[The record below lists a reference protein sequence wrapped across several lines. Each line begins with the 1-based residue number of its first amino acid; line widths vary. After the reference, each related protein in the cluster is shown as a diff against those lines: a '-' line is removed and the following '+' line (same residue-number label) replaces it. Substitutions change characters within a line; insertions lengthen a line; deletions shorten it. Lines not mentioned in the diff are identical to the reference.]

1 MPSRSL
7 MIIGLSALICA
18 ISSETAAAVN
28 LTIISGNNQQGLLGQ
43 PMGQPLVVELAGQV
57 QVSPQLPPGPISGA
71 AVEWRV
77 TKGQAQL
84 EPQSGITD
92 AQGQA
97 STNVTPGS
105 VGIVE
110 VEASAAGLSVTFTLS
125 STTSF
130 ENRAEDPEQ
139 RPIGHALDGICA
151 RNDAT
156 FSSVCTA
163 LSKLSNSG
171 LSSALERIAPQ
182 ESGVQSKVSDE
193 VVSAVTSAIRAR
205 LFTVRTKRSGTRR
218 PTLTASSEQASSK
231 AFLSM
236 SMASSAAADED
247 GDDKG
252 LSAYLSGNL
261 GSGKRIARMGQ
272 LGFDLDSRGVMA
284 GVDRQSGDNIFG
296 VSLNLLKLDATLD
309 GEAGSVGVNAYAI
322 SIYASRDGLLM
333 KDAWPTDAGLH
344 YDGVHIDGSL
354 SVGRNRYAS
363 EHVVDI
369 SGLSPSRAASVND
382 ASLFTLA
389 GATGVEAHRGR
400 SEFEASLSGSWSRT
414 RIGDLTENGNGPL
427 ILFVQGQEI
436 DSLVATGSLSVR
448 SARSVPFGTLFPYVR
463 GEMVHEFHS
472 AARLVTARFLRDSL
486 GTPFTIPIDRPDAN
500 YGKVAAGLLSV
511 FPHGISAYVDV
522 NQDVFRSDLKIRTVQ
537 LNVDK
542 SF

>member
-1 MPSRSL
+1 M
-7 MIIGLSALICA
+7 
-18 ISSETAAAVN
+18 N

-57 QVSPQLPPGPISGA
+57 QASPQLPPSPISGA

-84 EPQSGITD
+84 DRPSGITD
-92 AQGQA
+92 AQGRA

-105 VGIVE
+105 FGTVE

-130 ENRAEDPEQ
+130 VNRTKDPGQ
-139 RPIGHALDGICA
+139 RPIEQTLDGICA

-163 LSKLSNSG
+163 LSKLSNSD
-171 LSSALERIAPQ
+171 LTAALERIAPQ

-193 VVSAVTSAIRAR
+193 VVSAVTSAIRGR
-205 LFTVRTKRSGTRR
+205 LLTVRTKRSGTRR
-218 PTLTASSEQASSK
+218 PTLTASSGPSSAK
-231 AFLSM
+231 EYFAM
-236 SMASSAAADED
+236 SMASSAAGNED
-247 GDDKG
+247 DDKG
-252 LSAYLSGNL
+252 LSVYLSGNL
-261 GSGKRIARMGQ
+261 GSGNRLARTGQ
-272 LGFDLDSRGVMA
+272 LGFDLDSRGLMA

-296 VSLNLLKLDATLD
+296 VSLHLLKLDATLD
-309 GEAGSVGVNAYAI
+309 GKAGSVGVNAYAI
-322 SIYASRDGLLM
+322 SIYASRDGLLT
-333 KDAWPTDAGLH
+333 KDARPTDAGLH

-369 SGLSPSRAASVND
+369 SGLSPSRATSVND
-382 ASLFTLA
+382 ASVFTLA

-414 RIGDLTENGNGPL
+414 RIGDLTENGSGPL
-427 ILFVQGQEI
+427 ILFVQGHEI

-486 GTPFTIPIDRPDAN
+486 GTSFTIPIDRPDAN

-511 FPHGISAYVDV
+511 FPHGISAYVDLT
-522 NQDVFRSDLKIRTVQ
+522 QDVFRSDLKFRTVQ

>member
-1 MPSRSL
+1 MSSRSL

-57 QVSPQLPPGPISGA
+57 QASPQLPSSPISGA

-84 EPQSGITD
+84 DRPSGITD
-92 AQGQA
+92 AQGRA

-105 VGIVE
+105 VGTVE
-110 VEASAAGLSVTFTLS
+110 VEASAAGLSVTFMLS
-125 STTSF
+125 SKSF
-130 ENRAEDPEQ
+130 ENSVVDPGLHSIVQ
-139 RPIGHALDGICA
+139 VLYNICL

-156 FSSVCTA
+156 FSSVCA
-163 LSKLSNSG
+163 ELSPLSNSD
-171 LSSALERIAPQ
+171 LTVALERIAPQ

-193 VVSAVTSAIRAR
+193 VVSAVTSAIGAR

-218 PTLTASSEQASSK
+218 PTLTASSGPSSSK
-231 AFLSM
+231 AFFAM

-261 GSGKRIARMGQ
+261 GSGNRIARMGQ
-272 LGFDLDSRGVMA
+272 LGFDLDSRGLMA

-296 VSLNLLKLDATLD
+296 ASLHLLKLDATLD
-309 GEAGSVGVNAYAI
+309 GKAGSVGVNAYAI
-322 SIYASRDGLLM
+322 SIYASRDGLLT
-333 KDAWPTDAGLH
+333 KDARPTDAGLH

-369 SGLSPSRAASVND
+369 SGLSPSRATSVND
-382 ASLFTLA
+382 ATLFTLA

-414 RIGDLTENGNGPL
+414 RIGDLTENGSGPL
-427 ILFVQGQEI
+427 ILFVQGHEI

-448 SARSVPFGTLFPYVR
+448 SARSVAFGTLFPYVR

-472 AARLVTARFLRDSL
+472 AARLVTAHFLRDSL

-511 FPHGISAYVDV
+511 FPHGISAYVDLT
-522 NQDVFRSDLKIRTVQ
+522 QDVFRSDLKFRTVQ